1 MKGQFSHMTSR
12 YTPLRIVLLVLMLV
26 SAPMLAPFLHAEGGG
41 RRGATTVEDFFII
54 SSVDARKRQIVLKR
68 PTEVTELIQVS
79 EKTVYLDEQGKAI
92 EFKSLR
98 AGDTVYVTSNPG
110 PDGVRIAS
118 RIRRGTMTLEDLHRR
133 YVPFQ

>member
-1 MKGQFSHMTSR
+1 MKGGLSHMKSR
-12 YTPLRIVLLVLMLV
+12 YTPLPIVLLVLMLV
-26 SAPMLAPFLHAEGGG
+26 SAPMLAPFLHAEGGT
-41 RRGATTVEDFFII
+41 RRMATTGEDFFII

-68 PTEVTELIQVS
+68 PTEVTELVQVS
-79 EKTVYLDEQGKAI
+79 EKTIYLDEQGKAI
-92 EFKSLR
+92 DFKSLR

-118 RIRRGTMTLEDLHRR
+118 RIRRGPMTLEELHRR